1 MMSTALYLASPGQQA
16 LWQFHQ
22 LNPASHAYNMVAAR
36 ELRADLD
43 AATLCAAFT
52 RVVEHCETLHCGY
65 REVDGQLWMFRPE
78 QIRVSATWE
87 RLDDLDAAG
96 VKAWIEHHADQ
107 PFDLA
112 SANICRL
119 RLLRN
124 QGRLYL
130 CMAAHHISGDFLSVE
145 WMLKLTFATYHA
157 QITGEQLVLPEPG
170 LYFEWLNDHRELLED
185 SKLASLA
192 SYWQAQLSGTPAA
205 LELTPDRPRPRTPD
219 YEGDEFELLLSESQS
234 SHLRTMADTHNVSLF
249 VLLAG
254 LFQVFMHRCSDQDDF
269 LIGTPTMD
277 RHKAKYKNLMGFTLN
292 SLPLR
297 ARFEHNPTL
306 ADCLRDVAQ
315 QMREGLRHR
324 RYPTVQMQEDVGNG
338 PLFRCM
344 LTYMPSRRDEHF
356 GEYSVQEHL
365 FTQRGAAND
374 LNLRWQDDGVQLLAQ
389 WRYRTDL
396 FDAQRIA
403 RLAEGFVWFAAK
415 ARQMPEARV
424 SDLPACPPSAAS
436 RCQGS
441 NSQPAFATAV
451 EAFEHQ
457 VRKHRD
463 RTALSDANGSL
474 TYAELDQA
482 AGALA
487 QQLRSAGTGPGQIVA
502 LALPRGRTL
511 MTAMLASWKRGAA
524 YLCLDPALPESR
536 RQQLLDNSA
545 ASVLIGPD
553 QTVRCLAQGTGVV
566 PMNAAPAH
574 PQQLAYLIYT
584 SGSTGTPKAVRV
596 TQGNL
601 IHYVDGVMQSLML
614 SENASL
620 TALASV
626 AADLGY
632 TAWFGALL
640 TGRTLRLI
648 DEQLAADPEELAQ
661 SLAATPVDCLKI
673 VPSHLNALLAVA
685 DPQRLLPRQ
694 CLVLG
699 GEGLD
704 LTLVKRLQAL
714 SPGCRIVN
722 HYGPTETTV
731 GCLTQPVNESDDTF
745 SGFAPIGAPLANVN
759 VHVLDRYLDPMPLG
773 SAGELYIGGP
783 CVADGYLGQPGLTAE
798 RFIPNPFSGS
808 GQRLYRTGD
817 RARLLPTGVVEFLG
831 RIDDQVKIRGFRV
844 EPGEIEACLRACD
857 GVREAVVMAQTL
869 GDNDAVK
876 LIAYLVPDTGLDR
889 EQLRRQ
895 LAAQLP
901 EPMLPSLY
909 VELTELPRL
918 ANGKVDRHN
927 LPAPEQSQRQNTLD
941 IAPRDPV
948 EALLME
954 LWCALLGKS
963 SLSIHD
969 DFFALGGDSIL
980 ALQLI
985 AGARKAQLKFT
996 PKHFFAHPTIAQ
1008 LAATLDSPLR
1018 DLEAQLLALWTEVLQ
1033 RPDLGRD
1040 DDFFAV
1046 GGDSII
1052 ALQLIAKARKQGLRF
1067 SPKELFAHPRIEALA
1082 SLLSRRE
1089 QPLAAAAPQVPAKNP
1104 PAVFALSPVERK
1116 ALDVLAGTELEDA
1129 YPLSPLQK
1137 GLLFHSLLE
1146 GGNGV
1151 YVNQLQAEL
1160 QGPLDPERYL
1170 AAWRDTFAA
1179 HPLMRTGILWQG
1191 LEEPLQGVYRDLHLP
1206 VQQLDWS
1213 TLDETQRQ
1221 QAMADYCQADR
1232 ALGFD
1237 PQRPPL
1243 QRIALIQLDEQRTWL
1258 VWSRHH
1264 LIADGWSSVMLMEEI
1279 LARYNG
1285 IAVNTRPPY
1294 RDYIDWL
1301 AAQPDAQS
1309 QAYWQ
1314 QRLAS
1319 FEGAG
1324 SLPVLNAAQSAATAV
1339 YYTRSLQLSE
1349 AQTTAL
1355 NNLGK
1360 NTRVTLNTLIQAA
1373 WGLLLARYNNQP
1385 DVMFG
1390 VTSSG
1395 RPGELPDA
1403 GQMLGVFINTL
1414 PLRLQ
1419 VDSGLT
1425 LGDYLHQ
1432 VQAIS
1437 VAMREHEQTPLAEIL
1452 QQHPRGAGLFD
1463 TLLVFQNLPA
1473 LSERQLQSGELTL
1486 KVMDNL
1492 EQTSYGLTV
1501 EALPGRRLEVLFSA
1515 DTRCLPV
1522 ESLQT
1527 LIDHLHRLL
1536 IAMDTAPDTRLEQL
1550 SIMTADER
1558 AHLLDWGTHRADY
1571 SLEDSWEQRVA
1582 AQVAAHPQRLVAR
1595 CADQSLT
1602 YAQLWQR
1609 SEVMARG
1616 LQALGAQPDQPIALL
1631 ADRGIDWL
1639 CLMVATLRAGCAW
1652 LALEPSQPPAR
1663 WQQVLARLEQPM
1675 VICTP
1680 EYAERLASVYQG
1692 KHALPHD
1699 LVEMSTLGRL
1709 PQQPPRQDQLAYV
1722 LFTSGSTGQPKGVMV
1737 TRAGMLNNMLAK
1749 LEPLGLNQNDVI
1761 AQTAPACFDISVWQ
1775 ALTAPLFG
1783 ACVEIIGDSVVRDPQ
1798 ALLQVLRTRHVSL
1811 FEPVPALLQAMLES
1825 QADQPVPLPDL
1836 RWVLPTGEAL
1846 PVATTQQWFSH
1857 YPHIPLMNA
1866 YGPAECSDDVAFQ
1879 PLRNAPDQGIS
1890 VAIGRPTANA
1900 ELYVLG
1906 HDLQPLPKGVVG
1918 ELAIG
1923 GIGVSRGYLADPS
1936 RTAASFIPNPFGEAG
1951 SRLYLSGDLARWG
1964 DDGVL
1969 QYFGRK
1975 DFQLKLRGFRI
1986 EPGEIEAHLERH
1998 PDILR
2003 AMVSL
2008 QRLGSS
2014 EMLVG
2019 YWQGRHGHALTD
2031 AALAQF
2037 VRNGLPAYMVPSLWV
2052 QMDSWPQ
2059 NANGKIDRKAL
2070 PTPTLDS
2077 IEVDPPSSANEHL
2090 LAELWAALLPP
2101 QTLGRNS
2108 HFFEAGGHSLLA
2120 TRLIARIRQRCG
2132 LELALRSVFD
2142 APLLWQQ
2149 AQCLDVL
2156 SAQPVNAAASAPV
2169 LRPVERQ
2176 VHMPLSLSQ
2185 HRLWMIDRLH
2195 GPSAAYNMAA
2205 TLSLQGALDMSVLRA
2220 TFNALL
2226 NRHEVLRTAYSDIDG
2241 EPVSLIATH
2250 LEMDVPLRDVS
2261 HLDAGQRQA
2270 VADQESLDNL
2280 RRPFD
2285 LAQAPLIRAR
2295 VLKLDEHQHL
2305 LFLGLHHMVAD
2316 GWSVGV
2322 LINELSHVYT
2332 ALQAGKDPQ
2341 LASLP
2346 VQYADYAHWQ
2356 RECLQGSSLDN
2367 EVTFWQEQLRGA
2379 PHVLALPTDWPRPAQ
2394 ADARGAAKAL
2404 EIPAPLLARL
2414 DALALAEGVTLYM
2427 VLLSTFELLLHHL
2440 TGNDE
2445 LLLGTDVAGRDD
2457 ASLEGLIGFFV
2468 NVLPLR
2474 SRRMSNERFSDFLGR
2489 TRDTCLQAFEHQA
2502 LPFDRIVEALQ
2513 VPRERSRNPLVQAL
2527 FVLQNT
2533 PPADFAIPGLEV
2545 HVQPPAERT
2554 SKFDMALFLER
2565 QGDVMRG
2572 DWVYARALF
2581 KGERIEA
2588 LISAW
2593 LSLLQQVVE
2602 QPHAALTHFT
2612 ITLPSVESSALA
2624 NSPSPSSKLD
2634 KLKKM
2639 PARATT
2645 PKPLIRTAPLLPGR
2659 EFPLMIEPCVPD
2671 LDPVGWAQSSR
2682 DLIDTLLCK
2691 HAGLLFRGFAMND
2704 AKAFEAFAEA
2714 IHPGLFGGYGD
2725 LPKKEGGRNIYR
2737 STPYPE
2743 REMILFHN
2751 ESSHLPRS
2759 PRKQW
2764 FFCEQPSP
2772 VGGATPIVDCRELYR
2787 RLPTALAERFESK
2800 GLLYVRT
2807 FTERLDVNWR
2817 EFFKTEDRD
2826 EVEAQCRSSGTE
2838 FHWLANDE
2846 LQTRTRCPA
2855 VIRHPLSGERSFFN
2869 QIQLHHTFC
2878 LDPQVREDLLRM
2890 VGPERM
2896 PRQVYFGDG
2905 SPIDPETMAL
2915 IGRLYE
2921 ACAVRFDWQQGDVI
2935 MLDNLLAAHAR
2946 DPFEGPR
2953 KIVVAMGDLHEPA
2966 RLANYNNAM
2975 ELQD

>member
-1 MMSTALYLASPGQQA
+1 LASPGQQA

-22 LNPASHAYNMVAAR
+22 LNPGSHAYNMVAAR

-43 AATLCAAFT
+43 AEALCAAFA

-65 REVDGQLWMFRPE
+65 REVEGQLWMARPE
-78 QIRVSATWE
+78 QIRANATWE
-87 RLDDLDAAG
+87 CLDDLDAAG
-96 VKAWIEHHADQ
+96 VKAWIEHHADE

-112 SANICRL
+112 SANVCRL

-130 CMAAHHISGDFLSVE
+130 CMAAHHISGDFLTVE
-145 WMLKLTFATYHA
+145 WMLKLTFAAYHA
-157 QITGEQLVLPEPG
+157 HLTGEPLDLPAPG
-170 LYFEWLNDHRELLED
+170 LYFEWLEDNRELLEE

-192 SYWQAQLSGTPAA
+192 SYWRAKLSGAPAA
-205 LELTPDRPRPRTPD
+205 LELTPDHPRPRNPD

-234 SHLRTMADTHNVSLF
+234 NKLRAMADTHQVSLF

-324 RYPTVQMQEDVGNG
+324 RYPSTRMQEDVGSG

-344 LTYMPSRRDEHF
+344 LTYMPSRRDEQF

-396 FDAQRIA
+396 FDARRIA
-403 RLAEGFVWFAAK
+403 RLAEHFAWFANQAV
-415 ARQMPEARV
+415 QMPGARV

-436 RCQGS
+436 SSHGLD
-441 NSQPAFATAV
+441 SQPAFATAV
-451 EAFEHQ
+451 EAFDHQ
-457 VRKHRD
+457 VRTHRD
-463 RTALSDANGSL
+463 RTALSDTDGSL
-474 TYAELDQA
+474 TYAQLDQA
-482 AGALA
+482 AEALA
-487 QQLRSAGTGPGQIVA
+487 QQLRNAGAGPGQIVA
-502 LALPRGRTL
+502 LVLPRGRTL
-511 MTAMLASWKRGAA
+511 MTAMLASWKLGSA
-524 YLCLDPALPESR
+524 YLCLDPALPQSR
-536 RQQLLDNSA
+536 RQQLLEDSA
-545 ASVLIGPD
+545 ASVWIGPD
-553 QTVRCLAQGTGVV
+553 QTLYSLAHGTTV
-566 PMNAAPAH
+566 APTSAVLAH
-574 PQQLAYLIYT
+574 AQQLAYLIYT

-601 IHYVDGVMQSLML
+601 IHYVDGVMRSLAL

-661 SLAATPVDCLKI
+661 SLAAAPVDCLKI

-685 DPQRLLPRQ
+685 SPERLLPRQ

-704 LTLVKRLQAL
+704 LTLVKRLQAI
-714 SPGCRIVN
+714 SPGCRIIN

-731 GCLTQPVNESDDTF
+731 GCLTQPVTGSDETF

-759 VHVLDRYLDPMPLG
+759 VHVLDRHLDPMPLG

-783 CVADGYLGQPGLTAE
+783 GVADGYLGQPGQTAQ
-798 RFIPNPFSGS
+798 RFIPNPFSGV

-817 RARLLPTGVVEFLG
+817 RARLLPSGAVEFLG

-844 EPGEIEACLRACD
+844 EPGEIEACIRACH
-857 GVREAVVMAQTL
+857 GVREAVVVARTL
-869 GDNDAVK
+869 GDHDAVK
-876 LIAYLVPDTGLDR
+876 LIAYLVPDAGLDR
-889 EQLRRQ
+889 AQLREQL
-895 LAAQLP
+895 ATQLP

-927 LPAPEQSQRQNTLD
+927 LPAPTDGPRQDTLD
-941 IAPRDPV
+941 AGPRDPV
-948 EALLME
+948 EALLLD
-954 LWCALLGKS
+954 LWCEVLGRP

-985 AGARKAQLKFT
+985 ASARKAKLKFT
-996 PKHFFAHPTIAQ
+996 PKHFFAHPTIAR
-1008 LAATLDSPLR
+1008 LAATLDSPLKQ
-1018 DLEAQLLALWTEVLQ
+1018 LEAQLLSLWAEVLQ
-1033 RPDLGRD
+1033 RTELGRQ

-1082 SLLSRRE
+1082 SLLSHRE
-1089 QPLAAAAPQVPAKNP
+1089 PPKAEAAPQASANPAP
-1104 PAVFALSPVERK
+1104 PAFALSPDERK
-1116 ALDVLAGTELEDA
+1116 AVDELAGTELEDA

-1146 GGNGV
+1146 NGNGV

-1160 QGPLDPERYL
+1160 QGPLDPARYL
-1170 AAWRDTFAA
+1170 SAWRDTFAA

-1191 LEEPLQGVYRDLHLP
+1191 LEEPLQGVYRDLQLP
-1206 VQQLDWS
+1206 VRQLDWS
-1213 TLDETQRQ
+1213 ALDEAQRQ
-1221 QAMADYCQADR
+1221 QAMADYCVADR

-1243 QRIALIQLDEQRTWL
+1243 QRIALIRLDEQRTWL

-1285 IAVNTRPPY
+1285 LAINSRPPY
-1294 RDYIDWL
+1294 RAYIDWL
-1301 AAQPDAQS
+1301 AAQPDTQS

-1314 QRLAS
+1314 QRLAG

-1324 SLPVLNAAQSAATAV
+1324 SLPVLAPTESAAAEH
-1339 YYTRSLQLSE
+1339 YYTRSLQLDE
-1349 AQTTAL
+1349 TQTTRL
-1355 NNLGK
+1355 NALGK
-1360 NTRVTLNTLIQAA
+1360 HARVTLNTLVQAA
-1373 WGLLLARYNNQP
+1373 WGLLLARHNNQP

-1395 RPGELPDA
+1395 RPGDLPDA

-1432 VQAIS
+1432 VQATS

-1452 QQHPRGAGLFD
+1452 QQHPRGAALFD

-1473 LSERQLQSGELTL
+1473 LGERQLQSGELTL

-1501 EALPGRRLEVLFSA
+1501 EALPGRRLEMLFSA
-1515 DTRCLPV
+1515 DARRLPV
-1522 ESLQT
+1522 ESLQA
-1527 LIDHLHRLL
+1527 LVDDLHRLL
-1536 IAMDTAPDTRLEQL
+1536 LAMDTAPDTRLEQL
-1550 SIMTADER
+1550 SILTADER
-1558 AHLLDWGTHRADY
+1558 VRLLGWGTHRADY
-1571 SLEDSWEQRVA
+1571 SLEGSWEQRVA
-1582 AQVAAHPQRLVAR
+1582 QRVAAHPERLVAR

-1609 SEVMARG
+1609 SQIMARG

-1631 ADRGIDWL
+1631 ADRGLDWL
-1639 CLMVATLRAGCAW
+1639 CLMVATLRAGCGW

-1675 VICTP
+1675 VICSP

-1692 KHALPHD
+1692 KYALPND

-1709 PQQPPRQDQLAYV
+1709 PPQPARQDQLAYV

-1783 ACVEIIGDSVVRDPQ
+1783 ACVEIIGDNVVRDPQ

-1825 QADQPVPLPDL
+1825 QSDQPMPLPNL

-1846 PVATTQQWFSH
+1846 PVATAQQWFRH

-1879 PLRNAPDQGIS
+1879 PLRNAPDQGTS

-1906 HDLQPLPKGVVG
+1906 HDLQPVPKGVVG

-1936 RTAASFIPNPFGEAG
+1936 RTAASFIPNPFGAAG
-1951 SRLYLSGDLARWG
+1951 TRLYLSGDLARW
-1964 DDGVL
+1964 DEDGVL

-2008 QRLGSS
+2008 RKLGSS
-2014 EMLVG
+2014 DMLVG
-2019 YWQGRHGHALTD
+2019 YWQGRQGHALTD
-2031 AALAQF
+2031 AALARF
-2037 VRNGLPAYMVPSLWV
+2037 VRDGLPAYMVPSLWV
-2052 QMDSWPQ
+2052 QMDNWPQ
-2059 NANGKIDRKAL
+2059 NANGKVDRKAL
-2070 PTPTLDS
+2070 PAPTLDS
-2077 IEVDPPSSANEHL
+2077 VEVDPPSSANEQL
-2090 LAELWAALLPP
+2090 LAELWATLLPP
-2101 QTLGRNS
+2101 QPLGRNS

-2149 AQCLDVL
+2149 AQCLDIL
-2156 SAQPVNAAASAPV
+2156 STQPANAAVLPV
-2169 LRPVERQ
+2169 LRPIDRQ
-2176 VHMPLSLSQ
+2176 AHMPLSLSQ

-2205 TLSLQGALDMSVLRA
+2205 TLRLHGSLDINVLRA

-2226 NRHEVLRTAYSDIDG
+2226 DRHEVLRTAYSDIDG
-2241 EPVSLIATH
+2241 EPVSSIATH
-2250 LEMDVPLRDVS
+2250 LEMNLPVRDVS
-2261 HLDAGQRQA
+2261 QLDAGQRQA

-2280 RRPFD
+2280 RLPFN

-2295 VLKLDEHQHL
+2295 LLKLDEHEHL

-2322 LINELSHVYT
+2322 LINELSEVYA
-2332 ALQAGKDPQ
+2332 ALHAGKVAQ
-2341 LASLP
+2341 LLPLP

-2356 RECLQGSSLDN
+2356 RECLQGPSL
-2367 EVTFWQEQLRGA
+2367 EKAVTFWQEHLRGA
-2379 PHVLALPTDWPRPAQ
+2379 PQVLALPTDWPRPAQ

-2414 DALALAEGVTLYM
+2414 EALALAEGVTLYM
-2427 VLLSTFELLLHHL
+2427 VLLSTFEMLLHQL

-2445 LLLGTDVAGRDD
+2445 LLLGTDVAGRDN

-2474 SRRMSNERFSDFLGR
+2474 SRRVGDERFSDFLAR

-2533 PPADFAIPGLEV
+2533 PQAEFALPGLEA
-2545 HVQPPAERT
+2545 HLLPAAERT

-2588 LISAW
+2588 LIQAW
-2593 LSLLQQVVE
+2593 LGLLHQVVE
-2602 QPHAALTHFT
+2602 QPCAALAHFT
-2612 ITLPSVESSALA
+2612 IPLPPVESSALA

-2639 PARATT
+2639 PARAAA

-2682 DLIDTLLCK
+2682 DLIDTLLCQ
-2691 HAGLLFRGFAMND
+2691 HAGVLFRGFALGD

-2764 FFCEQPSP
+2764 FFCELPSP

-2787 RLPTALAERFESK
+2787 RLPPALAARFESK

-2817 EFFKTEDRD
+2817 EFFKTDDRD
-2826 EVEAQCRSSGTE
+2826 EVEAQCRASGTE
-2838 FHWLANDE
+2838 FHWLVNDE
-2846 LQTRTRCPA
+2846 LQIRTRCPA

-2890 VGPERM
+2890 VGQERM
-2896 PRQVYFGDG
+2896 PRQVFFGDG
-2905 SPIDPETMAL
+2905 SPIDSETMAL
-2915 IGRLYE
+2915 VGRLYE
-2921 ACAVRFDWQQGDVI
+2921 ECAVRFDWQQGDVI

-2966 RLANYNNAM
+2966 HLADYHNAM

>member
-1 MMSTALYLASPGQQA
+1 MTSSLLHLASPGQQA

-22 LNPASHAYNMVAAR
+22 LNPGSHAYNMVAAR

-43 AATLCAAFT
+43 AEALCAAFA

-65 REVDGQLWMFRPE
+65 REVEGQLWMARPE
-78 QIRVSATWE
+78 QIRANATWE
-87 RLDDLDAAG
+87 CLDDLDAAG
-96 VKAWIEHHADQ
+96 VKAWIEHHADE

-112 SANICRL
+112 SANVCRL

-130 CMAAHHISGDFLSVE
+130 CMAAHHISGDFLTVE
-145 WMLKLTFATYHA
+145 WMLKLTFAAYHA
-157 QITGEQLVLPEPG
+157 HLTGEPLDLPAPG
-170 LYFEWLNDHRELLED
+170 LYFEWLEDNRELLEE

-192 SYWQAQLSGTPAA
+192 SYWQAKLSGAPAA
-205 LELTPDRPRPRTPD
+205 LELTPDHPRPRNPD

-234 SHLRTMADTHNVSLF
+234 NKLRAMADTHQVSLF

-324 RYPTVQMQEDVGNG
+324 RYPSTRMQEDVGSG

-344 LTYMPSRRDEHF
+344 LTYMPSRRDEQF

-396 FDAQRIA
+396 FDARRIA
-403 RLAEGFVWFAAK
+403 RLAEHFAWFANQAV
-415 ARQMPEARV
+415 QMPGARV

-436 RCQGS
+436 SSHGLD
-441 NSQPAFATAV
+441 SQPAFATAV
-451 EAFEHQ
+451 EAFDHQ
-457 VRKHRD
+457 VRTHRD
-463 RTALSDANGSL
+463 RTALSDTDGSL
-474 TYAELDQA
+474 TYAQLDQA
-482 AGALA
+482 AEALA
-487 QQLRSAGTGPGQIVA
+487 QQLRNAGAGPGQIVA
-502 LALPRGRTL
+502 LVLPRGRTL
-511 MTAMLASWKRGAA
+511 MTAMLASWKLGSA
-524 YLCLDPALPESR
+524 YLCLDPALPQSR
-536 RQQLLDNSA
+536 RQQLLEDSA
-545 ASVLIGPD
+545 ASVWIGPD
-553 QTVRCLAQGTGVV
+553 QTLYSLAHGTTV
-566 PMNAAPAH
+566 APTSAVLAH
-574 PQQLAYLIYT
+574 AQQLAYLIYT

-601 IHYVDGVMQSLML
+601 IHYVDGVMRSLAL

-661 SLAATPVDCLKI
+661 SLAAAPVDCLKI

-685 DPQRLLPRQ
+685 SPERLLPRQ

-704 LTLVKRLQAL
+704 LTLVKRLQAI
-714 SPGCRIVN
+714 SPGCRIIN

-731 GCLTQPVNESDDTF
+731 GCLTQPVTGSDETF

-759 VHVLDRYLDPMPLG
+759 VHVLDRHLDPMPLG

-783 CVADGYLGQPGLTAE
+783 GVADGYLGQPGQTAQ
-798 RFIPNPFSGS
+798 RFIPNPFSGV

-817 RARLLPTGVVEFLG
+817 RARLLPSGAVEFLG
-831 RIDDQVKIRGFRV
+831 RIDDQVKIRGFRI
-844 EPGEIEACLRACD
+844 EPGEIEACIRACH
-857 GVREAVVMAQTL
+857 GVREAVVVARTL
-869 GDNDAVK
+869 GDHDAVK
-876 LIAYLVPDTGLDR
+876 LIAYLVPDAGLDR
-889 EQLRRQ
+889 AQLREQL
-895 LAAQLP
+895 ATQLP

-918 ANGKVDRHN
+918 ANGKVDRHS
-927 LPAPEQSQRQNTLD
+927 LPAPTDDPRQDTLG
-941 IAPRDPV
+941 AGPRDPV
-948 EALLME
+948 EALLLD
-954 LWCALLGKS
+954 LWCEVLGRP

-985 AGARKAQLKFT
+985 ASARKAKLKFT
-996 PKHFFAHPTIAQ
+996 PKHFFAHPTIAR
-1008 LAATLDSPLR
+1008 LAATLDSPLKQ
-1018 DLEAQLLALWTEVLQ
+1018 LEAQLLSLWAEVLQ
-1033 RPDLGRD
+1033 RTELGRQ

-1082 SLLSRRE
+1082 SLLSHRE
-1089 QPLAAAAPQVPAKNP
+1089 PPKAEAAPQASANPAP
-1104 PAVFALSPVERK
+1104 PPFALNPDERK
-1116 ALDVLAGTELEDA
+1116 AVDELAGTELEDA

-1146 GGNGV
+1146 NGNGV

-1160 QGPLDPERYL
+1160 QGPLDPARYL
-1170 AAWRDTFAA
+1170 SAWRDTFAA

-1191 LEEPLQGVYRDLHLP
+1191 LEEPLQGVYRDLQLP
-1206 VQQLDWS
+1206 VRQLDWS
-1213 TLDETQRQ
+1213 ALDEAQRQ
-1221 QAMADYCQADR
+1221 QAMADYCVADR

-1243 QRIALIQLDEQRTWL
+1243 QRIALIRLDEQRTWL

-1285 IAVNTRPPY
+1285 LAINSRPPY
-1294 RDYIDWL
+1294 RAYIDWL
-1301 AAQPDAQS
+1301 AAQPDTQS

-1314 QRLAS
+1314 QRLAG

-1324 SLPVLNAAQSAATAV
+1324 SLPVLAPTESAAAEH
-1339 YYTRSLQLSE
+1339 YYTRSLQLDE
-1349 AQTTAL
+1349 TQTTRL
-1355 NNLGK
+1355 NALGK
-1360 NTRVTLNTLIQAA
+1360 HARVTLNTLVQAA
-1373 WGLLLARYNNQP
+1373 WGLLLARHNNQP

-1395 RPGELPDA
+1395 RPGDLPDA

-1432 VQAIS
+1432 VQATS

-1452 QQHPRGAGLFD
+1452 QQHPRGAALFD

-1473 LSERQLQSGELTL
+1473 LGERQLQSGELTL

-1501 EALPGRRLEVLFSA
+1501 EALPGRRLEMLFSA
-1515 DTRCLPV
+1515 DARRLPV
-1522 ESLQT
+1522 ESLQA
-1527 LIDHLHRLL
+1527 LVDDLHRLL
-1536 IAMDTAPDTRLEQL
+1536 LAMDTAPDTRLEQL
-1550 SIMTADER
+1550 SILTADER
-1558 AHLLDWGTHRADY
+1558 VRLLGWGTHRADY
-1571 SLEDSWEQRVA
+1571 SLEGSWEQRVA
-1582 AQVAAHPQRLVAR
+1582 QRVAAHPERLVAR

-1609 SEVMARG
+1609 SQIMARG

-1631 ADRGIDWL
+1631 ADRGLDWL
-1639 CLMVATLRAGCAW
+1639 CLMVATLRAGCGW

-1675 VICTP
+1675 VICSP

-1692 KHALPHD
+1692 KYALPND

-1709 PQQPPRQDQLAYV
+1709 PPQPARQDQLAYV

-1783 ACVEIIGDSVVRDPQ
+1783 ACVEIIGDNVVRDPQ

-1825 QADQPVPLPDL
+1825 QSDQPMPLPNL

-1846 PVATTQQWFSH
+1846 PVATAQQWFRH

-1879 PLRNAPDQGIS
+1879 PLRNAPDQGTS

-1906 HDLQPLPKGVVG
+1906 HDLQPVPKGVVG

-1936 RTAASFIPNPFGEAG
+1936 RTAASFIPNPFGAAG
-1951 SRLYLSGDLARWG
+1951 TRLYLSGDLARW
-1964 DDGVL
+1964 DEDGVL

-2008 QRLGSS
+2008 RKLGSS
-2014 EMLVG
+2014 DMLVG
-2019 YWQGRHGHALTD
+2019 YWQGRQGHALTD
-2031 AALAQF
+2031 AALARF
-2037 VRNGLPAYMVPSLWV
+2037 VRDGLPAYMVPSLWV
-2052 QMDSWPQ
+2052 QMDNWPQ
-2059 NANGKIDRKAL
+2059 NANGKVDRKAL
-2070 PTPTLDS
+2070 PAPTLDS
-2077 IEVDPPSSANEHL
+2077 VEVDPPSSANEQL
-2090 LAELWAALLPP
+2090 LAELWATLLPP
-2101 QTLGRNS
+2101 QPLGRNS

-2149 AQCLDVL
+2149 AQCLDIL
-2156 SAQPVNAAASAPV
+2156 STQPANAAVLPV
-2169 LRPVERQ
+2169 LRPIDRQ
-2176 VHMPLSLSQ
+2176 AHMPLSLSQ

-2205 TLSLQGALDMSVLRA
+2205 TLRLHGSLDINVLRA

-2226 NRHEVLRTAYSDIDG
+2226 DRHEVLRTAYSDIDG
-2241 EPVSLIATH
+2241 EPVSSIATH
-2250 LEMDVPLRDVS
+2250 LEMDLPVRDVS
-2261 HLDAGQRQA
+2261 QLDAGQRQA

-2280 RRPFD
+2280 RLPFN

-2295 VLKLDEHQHL
+2295 LLKLDEHEHL

-2322 LINELSHVYT
+2322 LINELSEVYA
-2332 ALQAGKDPQ
+2332 ALHAGKVTQ
-2341 LASLP
+2341 LLPLP

-2356 RECLQGSSLDN
+2356 RECLQGPRLDKA
-2367 EVTFWQEQLRGA
+2367 VTFWQEHLRGA
-2379 PHVLALPTDWPRPAQ
+2379 PQVLALPTDWPRPAQ

-2414 DALALAEGVTLYM
+2414 EALALAEGVTLYM
-2427 VLLSTFELLLHHL
+2427 VLLSTFEMLLHQL

-2445 LLLGTDVAGRDD
+2445 LLLGTDVAGRDN

-2474 SRRMSNERFSDFLGR
+2474 SRRVGDERFSDFLAR

-2533 PPADFAIPGLEV
+2533 PQAEFALPGLEA
-2545 HVQPPAERT
+2545 HLLPAAERT

-2588 LISAW
+2588 LIQAW
-2593 LSLLQQVVE
+2593 LGLLHQVVE
-2602 QPHAALTHFT
+2602 QPCAALAHFT
-2612 ITLPSVESSALA
+2612 IPLPPVESSALA

-2639 PARATT
+2639 PARAAA

-2682 DLIDTLLCK
+2682 DLIDTLLCQ
-2691 HAGLLFRGFAMND
+2691 HAGLLFRGFALGD

-2764 FFCEQPSP
+2764 FFCELPSP

-2787 RLPTALAERFESK
+2787 RLPPALAARFESK

-2817 EFFKTEDRD
+2817 EFFKTDDRD
-2826 EVEAQCRSSGTE
+2826 EVEAQCRASGTE
-2838 FHWLANDE
+2838 FHWLVNDE
-2846 LQTRTRCPA
+2846 LQIRTRCPA

-2890 VGPERM
+2890 VGQERM
-2896 PRQVYFGDG
+2896 PRQVFFGDG
-2905 SPIDPETMAL
+2905 SPIDSETMAL
-2915 IGRLYE
+2915 VGRLYE
-2921 ACAVRFDWQQGDVI
+2921 ECAVRFDWQQGDVI

-2966 RLANYNNAM
+2966 HLADYNNAM